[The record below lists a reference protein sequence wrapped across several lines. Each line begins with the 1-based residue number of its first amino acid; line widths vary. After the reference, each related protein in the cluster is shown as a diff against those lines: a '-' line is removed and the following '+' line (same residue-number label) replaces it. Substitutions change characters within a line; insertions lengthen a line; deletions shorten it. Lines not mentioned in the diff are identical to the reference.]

1 MTLVDY
7 DFYISEYG
15 GSVVDADSF
24 NRLEQRAENWL
35 NRLTFNHIIT
45 VDDISGQM
53 IQKEFEAFTDDE
65 LKSLKLGVCSLMD
78 SMSRFDAVEQQ
89 AIAGNTSSSNVKS
102 RSSGGESISYESRKT
117 VYDEALA
124 DEKKKIALFRDALME
139 YIQPTA
145 FRHNPFCA
153 GSW

>member
-78 SMSRFDAVEQQ
+78 SMSRFDAAEQQ
-89 AIAGNTSSSNVKS
+89 ALAGNTSNNNVKS

-117 VYDEALA
+117 VYDEALT
-124 DEKKKIALFRDALME
+124 DEKRKIAIFRNALME

-145 FRHNPFCA
+145 FRHNPFYA